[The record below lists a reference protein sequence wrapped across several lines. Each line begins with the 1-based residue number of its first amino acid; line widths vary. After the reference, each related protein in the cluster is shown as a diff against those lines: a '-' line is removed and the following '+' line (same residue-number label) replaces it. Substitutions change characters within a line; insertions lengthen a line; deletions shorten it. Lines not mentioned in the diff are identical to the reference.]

1 MFKKIILF
9 TIIITVLLTITI
21 WLSGPKVTIETEEQA
36 KNYLSNTAWNLSTTV
51 KFDSETFLFHDSKIH
66 FSENAET
73 CYEEFK
79 LDSRLKGGGE
89 WQVYDSAPL
98 KFGKKRFF
106 VDKFG
111 KNTNEWYFEINT
123 DCIKNGNASMILSI
137 FLGSDGKLKYSTI
150 YKGEKVTFNAR
161 KQ

>member
-1 MFKKIILF
+1 MVKMKLSSILSA
-9 TIIITVLLTITI
+9 ILLPIL
-21 WLSGPKVTIETEEQA
+21 WGWSQVTIDTLEQA
-36 KNYLSNTAWNLSTTV
+36 KNHLSNTSWKLSTTV

-79 LDSRLKGGGE
+79 LDNRLQGGGK
-89 WQVYDSAPL
+89 WQAYNSAPL
-98 KFGKKRFF
+98 KFSKKKFF

-111 KNTNEWYFEINT
+111 KNKNEWYFLINT
-123 DCIKNGNASMILSI
+123 DCTKNGNASIILSI
-137 FLGSDGKLKYSTI
+137 FLGSDGNLKYETI
-150 YKGEKVTFNAR
+150 YKGEKVTFDAY

>member
-9 TIIITVLLTITI
+9 TVIFTILLTI
-21 WLSGPKVTIETEEQA
+21 WLSGPQVTIETEEQA
-36 KNYLSNTAWNLSTTV
+36 KNYLSNTTWKLSTTV

-66 FSENAET
+66 FSENAES

-79 LDSRLKGGGE
+79 LDSRLQGGGE
-89 WQVYDSAPL
+89 WQTFDSAPL
-98 KFGKKRFF
+98 KIGKKTFF

-111 KNTNEWYFEINT
+111 KNTNEWYFGIKT
-123 DCIKNGNASMILSI
+123 DCIKNDNISIILSI
-137 FLGSDGKLKYSTI
+137 FLGSDGNLKYSTI
-150 YKGEKVTFNAR
+150 YKDERVTFDAY

>member
-1 MFKKIILF
+1 MVKMKLSSILSA
-9 TIIITVLLTITI
+9 ILLPIL
-21 WLSGPKVTIETEEQA
+21 WGCSQVTIDTIEQA
-36 KNYLSNTAWNLSTTV
+36 KNHLSNTSWKLSTTV

-79 LDSRLKGGGE
+79 LDNRLQGGGK
-89 WQVYDSAPL
+89 WQDYNSAPL
-98 KFGKKRFF
+98 KFSKKKFF

-111 KNTNEWYFEINT
+111 KNKNEWYFLINT
-123 DCIKNGNASMILSI
+123 DCTKNGNASIILSI
-137 FLGSDGKLKYSTI
+137 FLGSDGNLKYETI
-150 YKGEKVTFNAR
+150 YKGEKVTFDAY